1 MSVGGVFAVVMSR
14 SEGNGAVASQDPVT
28 ISRSEGN
35 GAAAAQGVLWSFLP

>member
-14 SEGNGAVASQDPVT
+14 SEGNGAVTAQDPVT